1 MSSNIKLRASSVSY
15 KGLRDANED
24 ELDLQMSTDPKL
36 FAIYDGHGGED
47 VSSFL
52 KKELPSYFKNQKLP
66 IKKSYIYDSF
76 KQLQEKLVKTHP
88 INSQEMGSTCLC
100 ALQQNDRLEVFN
112 CGDCRC
118 VIGNNQKSIQITTDH
133 KPNEQNEK
141 KRLSK
146 IKGNEEIYLDDDIWR
161 IGPLSVSR
169 SFGDTDTAPYITSK
183 PDIFTHKLSS
193 GDDFMVLAC
202 DGIWDV
208 MSNKEVVD
216 FVYQNPQNSVRKL
229 ASHALK
235 LGSTDNI
242 SAIIV
247 FFDHEQSNSTIG
259 GSKKKLDK
267 TNNSKPVSSKTAG
280 SKSSTSKQ
288 SSAKPST
295 SKPSTSK
302 SSSSK
307 SSSSKSSTSKPSS
320 SKSSTSKP
328 STSKQSSSKSS
339 TSKPTSSTSKSST
352 STSKPTSSTST
363 SKPTSSTSKSSTSTS
378 KKNISTKTK

>member
-15 KGLRDANED
+15 KGLREANED

-66 IKKSYIYDSF
+66 IKKSYTYDSF
-76 KQLQEKLVKTHP
+76 KQLQEKLVKTQP

-118 VIGNNQKSIQITTDH
+118 VIGNNKKSIQITTDH
-133 KPNEQNEK
+133 KPNEQHEK
-141 KRLSK
+141 QRLSK
-146 IKGNEEIYLDDDIWR
+146 IKGKEEIYLDDNIWR

-183 PDIFTHKLSS
+183 PDIFTHKLNS

-216 FVYQNPQNSVRKL
+216 FVYQNPQNTVRKL

-247 FFDHEQSNSTIG
+247 FFDHEQSNNTIG
-259 GSKKKLDK
+259 GSKKKINK
-267 TNNSKPVSSKTAG
+267 TDSSKTGSSKTGG
-280 SKSSTSKQ
+280 SKT
-288 SSAKPST
+288 ST

-307 SSSSKSSTSKPSS
+307 PSSSNPSTSKSSSSKPSTSKSSSSKPSS
-320 SKSSTSKP
+320 SKPSSSKPSSSKPSSSKPSSSKP
-328 STSKQSSSKSS
+328 STSKSSSSKPSS
-339 TSKPTSSTSKSST
+339 SKPSTSKS
-352 STSKPTSSTST
+352 
-363 SKPTSSTSKSSTSTS
+363 
-378 KKNISTKTK
+378 KKLHPQKVNN